1 MWFKTPRAK
10 VYGYRAILGIQYGA
24 AAMFGVLGSS
34 RFINPFLGGIGAA
47 LLLVTA
53 FASSKNDFAKEA
65 KKIVWF
71 HRDGHPW
78 NQYPTTDA
86 ERDTRQRELYPQLV
100 LAGKKM
106 IRLLKEAKKFE
117 VADDLLG
124 LKAANVDYGNAKNA
138 FYQRWGAYESADIL
152 PFRDGREPWKNPE
165 EFLVELQGR
174 MKLNK
179 QNKSRICA

>member
-1 MWFKTPRAK
+1 MWLKTPRAK
-10 VYGYRAILGIQYGA
+10 VYGYRAMLRIQYGA
-24 AAMFGVLGSS
+24 AALFGVLGFFH
-34 RFINPFLGGIGAA
+34 FINPFLGGIGAA

-65 KKIVWF
+65 QKIVWF
-71 HRDGHPW
+71 HDDGHPW

-86 ERDTRQRELYPQLV
+86 ERDTRRRELHPQLV

-106 IRLLKEAKKFE
+106 IRLLKETKKFE
-117 VADDLLG
+117 AADDRLG

-138 FYQRWGAYESADIL
+138 FYQRWDAYAGADIL
-152 PFRDGREPWKNPE
+152 PFRDEKEPWKSPE
-165 EFLVELQGR
+165 EFLVELQKR

-179 QNKSRICA
+179 KNKNRICA

>member
-10 VYGYRAILGIQYGA
+10 VYGYRATRGIQYGA
-24 AAMFGVLGSS
+24 AAMFGVLGFS

-53 FASSKNDFAKEA
+53 FASSKTDFAKEA
-65 KKIVWF
+65 KKIVRF
-71 HRDGHPW
+71 RDDRHLW

-86 ERDTRQRELYPQLV
+86 ERDTRRSELYPQLV

-106 IRLLKEAKKFE
+106 IRLHKEAKKFKA
-117 VADDLLG
+117 ADDRLG
-124 LKAANVDYGNAKNA
+124 LKAANVDYENAKNA
-138 FYQRWGAYESADIL
+138 FYRRWNAYEGADIL
-152 PFRDGREPWKNPE
+152 PFRDGREPWKSPE
-165 EFLVELQGR
+165 EFLVELQRR

-179 QNKSRICA
+179 QNKSRIYA